1 MPLADVNG
9 LKIAYDMRGP
19 AGAPA
24 ILLIMGLGTQMI
36 AWSDPFCDA
45 LAAGGYRVVRFDNR
59 DIGLSSKFDR
69 ARPANLKWAFFK
81 ALIGLQIDAPYS
93 LNDMAGDAVGL
104 MDALGLPTAH
114 IVGASMGGM
123 IAQITAATYPQRTRS
138 LISIMSSSGAR
149 ELPQATRDA
158 RNALLS
164 KRPDPRDREKII
176 AHMMNVYRV
185 IGSPGYPMPDDVLRP
200 RIETSLDRSYYPAG
214 FGRQLLAILS
224 DGSRVDRLR
233 TIKAPTLVIHGAQ
246 DPLVPVECGR
256 HTAASIP
263 GAKLSIVPGMGHDLP
278 PGLVDTLSSLILD
291 HCRAVDA
298 TLREPVPA

>member
-24 ILLIMGLGTQMI
+24 IVLIMGLGTQMI

-45 LAAGGYRVVRFDNR
+45 LAAGGYRVVRYDNR
-59 DIGLSSKFDR
+59 DIGLSTKFDR
-69 ARPANLKWAFFK
+69 GRSVNIKWSFLK
-81 ALIGLQIDAPYS
+81 ALLGLKVDAPYS
-93 LNDMAGDAVGL
+93 LEDMAGDGVGL
-104 MDALGLPTAH
+104 MNVLGLQDAH

-123 IAQITAATYPQRTRS
+123 IAQIIAAKYPQRTRS
-138 LISIMSSSGAR
+138 LVSIMSSSGAR
-149 ELPQATRDA
+149 DLPQATREA
-158 RNALLS
+158 RNVLLAR
-164 KRPDPRDREKII
+164 RPDSREREKII
-176 AHMMNVYRV
+176 AQMMNVYRV
-185 IGSPGYPMPDDVLRP
+185 IGSPGYPMSDEILRP
-200 RIETSLDRSYYPAG
+200 RIEASIDRSYYPAG
-214 FGRQLLAILS
+214 FGRQMLAILA

-233 TIKAPTLVIHGAQ
+233 TIKAPTLVIHGAD

-278 PGLVDTLSSLILD
+278 PGLVETLSSLILD

-298 TLREPVPA
+298 TVKEPVPA